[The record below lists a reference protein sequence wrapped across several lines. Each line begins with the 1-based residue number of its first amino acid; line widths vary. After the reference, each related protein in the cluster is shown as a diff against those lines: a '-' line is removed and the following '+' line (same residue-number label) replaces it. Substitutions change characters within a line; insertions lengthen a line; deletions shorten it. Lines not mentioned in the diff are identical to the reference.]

1 MESQVFSPAAYA
13 LSPMDLIPP
22 DDDRDADVAWLEYC
36 RVASTLNRDDSLA
49 VVLEDLDTPAS
60 PLYDLIDSALEEP
73 YEPGR
78 RLASIRVLAD
88 IGKAI
93 MRLVAKAVDDQVA
106 LRMAC
111 AEKQPGQHAPFV
123 LEVSHG

>member
-13 LSPMDLIPP
+13 LSPMDVIPP
-22 DDDRDADVAWLEYC
+22 DDDIDADVAWLEDC
-36 RVASTLNRDDSLA
+36 RVASTRHRDDILA
-49 VVLEDLDTPAS
+49 VGLEDLDTPAS
-60 PLYDLIDSALEEP
+60 PRYDLIDSAPQEP

-78 RLASIRVLAD
+78 RLASIRGLAG

-111 AEKQPGQHAPFV
+111 AEKQPGQHAHVV